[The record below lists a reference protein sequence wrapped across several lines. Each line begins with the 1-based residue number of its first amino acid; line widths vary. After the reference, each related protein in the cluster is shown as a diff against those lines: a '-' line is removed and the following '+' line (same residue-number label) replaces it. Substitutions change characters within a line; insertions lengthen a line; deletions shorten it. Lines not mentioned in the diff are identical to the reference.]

1 MNNKIL
7 VNELELRLTKYKIN
21 WKISD
26 DKKFLSA
33 QLKFKN
39 FRDAFAFMSEI
50 ALCAEK
56 INHHPEWKNIYNKVD
71 ILLTTHDSGGVT
83 EKDFRLADFIEESY
97 QKTKS

>member
-1 MNNKIL
+1 MNNKISL
-7 VNELELRLTKYKIN
+7 NELELRLTKYEID

-26 DKKFLSA
+26 DKKFLSS

-39 FRDAFAFMSEI
+39 FRDAFAFIAEI

-56 INHHPEWKNIYNKVD
+56 INHHPEWKNVYNKVD
-71 ILLTTHDSGGVT
+71 ILLTTHDSDGVT
-83 EKDFRLADFIEESY
+83 EKDFLLADFIEESY